1 MPFYRL
7 KKPHKIDQE
16 KKEVQIM
23 NDGIE
28 YAKLIGV
35 PSCSCEY
42 VRRKKKPGLFK
53 KKTLIKKVND
63 ELDARAHA
71 AETTEPAACS
81 ECGGECSGE
90 CTGDCLEK
98 KESKAVYSTDL
109 AEEKDCRAEK
119 REKRLGM
126 IVTAQIVTAFV
137 LVAAILLTNI
147 IWENSGMNLLLKSV
161 FGDGSV
167 TEKIQDER
175 VYSDFSL
182 NLPVKS
188 EGVTLVKGVI
198 SVDGEYSIYPV
209 CEGKI
214 DKVEKAENGT
224 YSITVKHS
232 DSFSSVIEGA
242 DMVYF
247 AAGDVV
253 NKNVPV
259 CHTSGKANVYLY
271 DNGTLLTDYAA
282 VENSIVFN
290 K

>member
-1 MPFYRL
+1 
-7 KKPHKIDQE
+7 
-16 KKEVQIM
+16 M

-35 PSCSCEY
+35 PSYSCEY
-42 VRRKKKPGLFK
+42 VRRKKKPAIFK

-63 ELDARAHA
+63 ELEAK
-71 AETTEPAACS
+71 TTECA
-81 ECGGECSGE
+81 GGCEE
-90 CTGDCLEK
+90 CTGECPTAKDNEYAAAEFENNK
-98 KESKAVYSTDL
+98 KIDFEIENNDAKGK
-109 AEEKDCRAEK
+109 ENKKDR
-119 REKRLGM
+119 RMNL
-126 IVTAQIVTAFV
+126 IITAQVVAAFV
-137 LVAAILLTNI
+137 LVAAIMVTNI
-147 IWENSGMNLLLKSV
+147 FWERSGINTLIKSV
-161 FGDGSV
+161 FGDGSIS
-167 TEKIQDER
+167 EKIEDER

-198 SVDGEYSIYPV
+198 SVDGEYSVYPV

-224 YSITVKHS
+224 YSVTVRHS
-232 DSFSSVIEGA
+232 NSFSSVIEGA

-247 AAGDVV
+247 SAGDAV
-253 NKNVPV
+253 NRNVPV
-259 CHTSGKANVYLY
+259 CHTSGKANIYLY
-271 DNGTLLTDYAA
+271 DGDNLLTDYAA

>member
-1 MPFYRL
+1 
-7 KKPHKIDQE
+7 
-16 KKEVQIM
+16 M

-35 PSCSCEY
+35 PSYSCEY
-42 VRRKKKPGLFK
+42 VRRKKKPAIFK

-63 ELDARAHA
+63 ELESKA
-71 AETTEPAACS
+71 T
-81 ECGGECSGE
+81 ECSGGCE
-90 CTGDCLEK
+90 VCTGECVSSNVESACEKPDFSTAEKIDFQPEDKGAIVGADK
-98 KESKAVYSTDL
+98 KERRMSL
-109 AEEKDCRAEK
+109 
-119 REKRLGM
+119 
-126 IVTAQIVTAFV
+126 IITAQVVAAFV
-137 LVAAILLTNI
+137 LVAAIMLTNI
-147 IWENSGMNLLLKSV
+147 FWERSGINTLIKSV
-161 FGDGSV
+161 FGDGSI
-167 TEKIQDER
+167 TEKVEDER

-198 SVDGEYSIYPV
+198 SVDGEYAVYPV

-224 YSITVKHS
+224 YSVTVRHS
-232 DSFSSVIEGA
+232 NCFTSVIEGA

-247 AAGDVV
+247 SAGDAV
-253 NKNVPV
+253 NRNVPV
-259 CHTSGKANVYLY
+259 CHTNGKANIYLY
-271 DNGTLLTDYAA
+271 DGDNLLTDYAA